1 MKLHWLLVKF
11 RTEFKIILGT
21 VRIFQCLAPS
31 YIYQFLFLLIN
42 ICDKILETQV
52 IMFYLIML
60 VFNPSP
66 HSVIE
71 W

>member
-21 VRIFQCLAPS
+21 VKILQCLAPS
-31 YIYQFLFLLIN
+31 YIYQFLFLLI
-42 ICDKILETQV
+42 KILETRV

-60 VFNPSP
+60 VFNQV
-66 HSVIE
+66 HT
-71 W
+71 WW